1 MATVPSHY
9 NPPGALFPP
18 FSNVMRSRSRDS
30 RPFLVLRSHAWDQE
44 AAPEPPRPSK
54 RQSLS
59 LGLCVQY
66 TARLPTSLSND
77 HLDSF
82 LPPDSC
88 PFPISWSASTF
99 VFSSNMGRVEPKCA
113 CHGYT
118 ATFPN
123 QSIHQLINPAK
134 SRGTFMVVLGHW
146 RRQSIPHTVWLACAC
161 SDLRYLG
168 DTGRS
173 HSPFL
178 HISPSPLGTVTV
190 TLEVT

>member
-30 RPFLVLRSHAWDQE
+30 RSFLVLRFHTWDQE

-66 TARLPTSLSND
+66 TARLPSSLPND

-88 PFPISWSASTF
+88 PFPVSWSASTF
-99 VFSSNMGRVEPKCA
+99 VFSSNMGSVEPKCA

-123 QSIHQLINPAK
+123 QSIHQLIQPNPGAP
-134 SRGTFMVVLGHW
+134 SWLCWAVGEDNPFPIPCGWPVLAL
-146 RRQSIPHTVWLACAC
+146 T
-161 SDLRYLG
+161 
-168 DTGRS
+168 
-173 HSPFL
+173 
-178 HISPSPLGTVTV
+178 LGTWR
-190 TLEVT
+190 TLDVPTALSST